1 MDLRDESDVEGG
13 VVREP
18 DSDTFSDLDMSTE
31 EHADNGTDSDISSDT
46 DRDADS
52 DFDCQVDDSSI
63 TDDEYDAGSEETRAI
78 ALGHVAIHAAHSPVH
93 GWPKLDNSQYTI
105 NAIEG
110 FPATRIAG
118 LQRARFTIPFPAS
131 SLSSL
136 ANFYISQASAG
147 LL

>member
-1 MDLRDESDVEGG
+1 MTTLTGPMDLRDESDVDA
-13 VVREP
+13 

-31 EHADNGTDSDISSDT
+31 EQADNQTDSDIFGDT
-46 DRDADS
+46 DGDADS
-52 DFDCQVDDSSI
+52 DFYCQADDSSI
-63 TDDEYDAGSEETRAI
+63 TDDAGSEETRAI
-78 ALGHVAIHAAHSPVH
+78 VRGHVALHAVRNPVH
-93 GWPKLDNSQYTI
+93 GYAKLDNSQYTI

-118 LQRARFTIPFPAS
+118 LQWARFAIPFPAS

-147 LL
+147 LV